1 MVFHMYP
8 GVARIGFVFATVEA
22 KKFWAKCY
30 VGSENH
36 KTVKNLVTKL
46 PIKILR
52 PLLTLQPANSTYYKG
67 RTHFMPPKAK
77 FKTKN

>member
-1 MVFHMYP
+1 MYP

-52 PLLTLQPANSTYYKG
+52 PLFTLQLLILHERNPFHT
-67 RTHFMPPKAK
+67 PKCL
-77 FKTKN
+77 N